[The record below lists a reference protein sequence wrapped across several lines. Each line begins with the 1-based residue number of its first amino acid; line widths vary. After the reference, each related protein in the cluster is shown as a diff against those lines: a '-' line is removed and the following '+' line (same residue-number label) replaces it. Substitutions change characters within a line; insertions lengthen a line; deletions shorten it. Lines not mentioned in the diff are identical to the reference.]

1 MGAVTGTAGGM
12 MRDVL
17 CAEVP
22 LILRHEIY
30 ATASVADATAFV
42 LLQGIGA
49 GCFLVP
55 LLPIATAFVLV
66 LRLAAIRFDLH
77 VPPFPRKTDAAEPRE
92 PLSRKE

>member
-1 MGAVTGTAGGM
+1 

-17 CAEVP
+17 CTEVP
-22 LILRHEIY
+22 LILRRKIY
-30 ATASVADATAFV
+30 ATASVAGATAFA

-49 GCFLVP
+49 GGLLVP

-77 VPPFPRKTDAAEPRE
+77 VPPPSPRNTDAAEPRE